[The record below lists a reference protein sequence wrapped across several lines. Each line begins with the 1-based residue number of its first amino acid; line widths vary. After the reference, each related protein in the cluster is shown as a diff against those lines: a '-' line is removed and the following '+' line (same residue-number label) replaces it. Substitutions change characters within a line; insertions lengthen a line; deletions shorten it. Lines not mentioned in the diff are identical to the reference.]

1 MQLARCRAVAPR
13 EVEAARKDPPV
24 GNATEPKAEHPG
36 YPSII
41 VGEEHPAEVWGV
53 VVGCV
58 RKMG

>member
-1 MQLARCRAVAPR
+1 MFASRYS
-13 EVEAARKDPPV
+13 
-24 GNATEPKAEHPG
+24 